1 MRKLR
6 LFLFLLCFVSASAT
20 AWAAQSDEVEKSPLL
35 TFGAG
40 ILATF
45 AQNDE
50 FPTGASAR
58 VWILNQFGLEVDV
71 FTRES
76 NPTFTIR
83 SFYRV
88 LDNGIVAFYA
98 GGGVAFFSSGLTFDS
113 TLQIT
118 LGLEIDITRNFVF
131 SVEVG
136 GLFGGSAAVP
146 VTAGAGIHYYF

>member
-1 MRKLR
+1 MRKWWL
-6 LFLFLLCFVSASAT
+6 LLFLLCFVSAHVG
-20 AWAAQSDEVEKSPLL
+20 AQEAQPDEGEKPPLL
-35 TFGAG
+35 HFGAG

-45 AQNDE
+45 AQRDE

-58 VWILNQFGLEVDV
+58 LWILGQFGLEVDV

-76 NPTFTIR
+76 NPTFAIR
-83 SFYRV
+83 SFYRA

-113 TLQIT
+113 TLQVA
-118 LGLEIDITRNFVF
+118 LGLEIDITQNFVF

-136 GLFGGSAAVP
+136 ALFGGSAPVP